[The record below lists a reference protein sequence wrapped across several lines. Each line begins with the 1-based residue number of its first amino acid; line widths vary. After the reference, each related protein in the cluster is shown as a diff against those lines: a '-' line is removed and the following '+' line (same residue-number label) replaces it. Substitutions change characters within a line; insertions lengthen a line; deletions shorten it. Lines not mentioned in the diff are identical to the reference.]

1 MKVEMEVA
9 SSVKTEARSARA
21 TASAEVVSG
30 QATWNWLTWS
40 CVQEEQREERKQGR
54 WIALSTMVQ

>member
-1 MKVEMEVA
+1 MEVA
-9 SSVKTEARSARA
+9 SSVKTTEARSARA
-21 TASAEVVSG
+21 TASAKVVSG

-40 CVQEEQREERKQGR
+40 CVQEEQREERKQAGR

>member
-1 MKVEMEVA
+1 MEVA
-9 SSVKTEARSARA
+9 SFVKTEARSAR
-21 TASAEVVSG
+21 TAARARVVSG